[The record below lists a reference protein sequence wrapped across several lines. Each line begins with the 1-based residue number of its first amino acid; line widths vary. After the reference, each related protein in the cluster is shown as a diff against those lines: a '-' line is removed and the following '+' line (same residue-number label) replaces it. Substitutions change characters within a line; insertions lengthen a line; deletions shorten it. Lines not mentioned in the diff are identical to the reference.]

1 MSGLGNR
8 LVDLLYTVKEKSVG
22 VSPVCLTSRISDQLC
37 LYGREV
43 VYIIINII
51 YICTHM
57 YLYKIWHF
65 KLKIY
70 CRYPSVFIL
79 HWGIRILA
87 CKVSGLNFVA
97 LPLISFMD
105 YKHTFCLFW
114 EKAIVITS

>member
-8 LVDLLYTVKEKSVG
+8 LVDLFYTVKEKSVG

-51 YICTHM
+51 YICTNI